1 MLRRMVF
8 TPFSLHLRHAK
19 TQGASGQDLR
29 IQAPEIHATLSSFEF
44 QSFMDVVRY
53 ARSLS

>member
-1 MLRRMVF
+1 MVF